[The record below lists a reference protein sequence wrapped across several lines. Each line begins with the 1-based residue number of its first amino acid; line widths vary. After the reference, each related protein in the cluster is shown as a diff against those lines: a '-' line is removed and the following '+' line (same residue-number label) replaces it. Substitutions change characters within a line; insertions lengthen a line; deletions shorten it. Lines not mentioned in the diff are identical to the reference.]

1 MIISRTPF
9 RISFLGGGTDY
20 PNWYK
25 EHGGCVISTTINK
38 YSFITVRYL
47 PPFFDYKYR
56 IRYFA
61 HEETQTLNEI
71 KHPSVRECAK
81 YLQIKK
87 GFEIVHNADLP
98 AQSGLGSSSTFTVG
112 LLNALYSLKNC
123 MPTKKE
129 LVLDAIHVEQNLIG
143 EYVGSQDQTAAAFG
157 GLNKISFNSINDIE
171 VDPIIL
177 PSERRY
183 ALQENLMLFFTG
195 FARNSSDLAKHQIEA
210 TCNNENKLNTMIE
223 ICNEGLSVLV
233 DNKQPIDNF
242 GKLLGEQWKVKREL
256 TDKISNKEID
266 SIYEAGLSAGALGGK
281 LLGAGGGGFI
291 LFYVN
296 KNKQYKVRSALK
308 KLLYIPFGFEF
319 TGSKIIY
326 YSRSDK

>member
-38 YSFITVRYL
+38 YSFVTVRYL

-157 GLNKISFNSINDIE
+157 GLNKISFNSMNDIE

-195 FARNSSDLAKHQIEA
+195 FSRNASDLAKVQIEA
-210 TCNNENKLNTMIE
+210 TCNNENKLNTIVE
-223 ICNEGLSVLV
+223 ICNEGLSVLI
-233 DNKQPIDNF
+233 DTKQPIDNF

-256 TDKISNKEID
+256 TDKISNNEID

-291 LFYVN
+291 LFYVK

-308 KLLYIPFGFEF
+308 RLLYIPFSFEF

-326 YSRSDK
+326 YSRSDN

>member
-1 MIISRTPF
+1 VIISRTPF

-157 GLNKISFNSINDIE
+157 GLNKISFNSMNDIE

-195 FARNSSDLAKHQIEA
+195 FSRNASDLAKVQIEA
-210 TCNNENKLNTMIE
+210 TCNNENKLNTIVE
-223 ICNEGLSVLV
+223 ICNEGLSVLI
-233 DNKQPIDNF
+233 DTKQPIDNF

-256 TDKISNKEID
+256 TDKISNNEID

-291 LFYVN
+291 LFYVK

-308 KLLYIPFGFEF
+308 RLLYIPFSFEF

-326 YSRSDK
+326 YSRSDN

>member
-1 MIISRTPF
+1 
-9 RISFLGGGTDY
+9 
-20 PNWYK
+20 
-25 EHGGCVISTTINK
+25 
-38 YSFITVRYL
+38 
-47 PPFFDYKYR
+47 
-56 IRYFA
+56 
-61 HEETQTLNEI
+61 
-71 KHPSVRECAK
+71 
-81 YLQIKK
+81 
-87 GFEIVHNADLP
+87 
-98 AQSGLGSSSTFTVG
+98 
-112 LLNALYSLKNC
+112 

-157 GLNKISFNSINDIE
+157 GLNKISFNSMNDIE

-195 FARNSSDLAKHQIEA
+195 FSRNASDLAKVQIEA
-210 TCNNENKLNTMIE
+210 TCNNENKLNTIVE
-223 ICNEGLSVLV
+223 ICNEGLSVLI
-233 DNKQPIDNF
+233 DTKQPIDNF

-256 TDKISNKEID
+256 TDKISNNEID

-291 LFYVN
+291 LFYVK

-308 KLLYIPFGFEF
+308 RLLYIPFSFEF

-326 YSRSDK
+326 YSRSDN

>member
-38 YSFITVRYL
+38 YSFVTVRYL

-129 LVLDAIHVEQNLIG
+129 LALDAIHVEQNLIG

-157 GLNKISFNSINDIE
+157 GLNKISFNSMNDIE

-195 FARNSSDLAKHQIEA
+195 FSRNASDLAKVQIEA
-210 TCNNENKLNTMIE
+210 TCNNENKLNTIVE
-223 ICNEGLSVLV
+223 ICNEGLSVLI
-233 DNKQPIDNF
+233 DTKQPIDNF

-256 TDKISNKEID
+256 TDKISNNEID

-291 LFYVN
+291 LFYVK
-296 KNKQYKVRSALK
+296 KNKQNKVRSALK
-308 KLLYIPFGFEF
+308 RLLYIPFSFEF

>member
-38 YSFITVRYL
+38 YSFVTVRYL

-195 FARNSSDLAKHQIEA
+195 FSRNASDLAKVQIEA
-210 TCNNENKLNTMIE
+210 TCNNENKLNTIVE
-223 ICNEGLSVLV
+223 ICNEGLSVLI
-233 DNKQPIDNF
+233 DTKQPIDNF

-256 TDKISNKEID
+256 TDKISNNEID

-291 LFYVN
+291 LFYVK

-308 KLLYIPFGFEF
+308 RLLYIPFSFEF

>member
-38 YSFITVRYL
+38 YSFVTVRYL

-195 FARNSSDLAKHQIEA
+195 FSRNASDLAKVQIEA
-210 TCNNENKLNTMIE
+210 TCNNENKLNTIVE
-223 ICNEGLSVLV
+223 ICNEGLSVLI
-233 DNKQPIDNF
+233 DTKQPIDNF

-256 TDKISNKEID
+256 TDKISNNEID

-291 LFYVN
+291 LFYVK

-308 KLLYIPFGFEF
+308 RLLYIPFSFEF

-326 YSRSDK
+326 YSRSDN

>member
-9 RISFLGGGTDY
+9 RISFFGGGTDY

-38 YSFITVRYL
+38 YSFITARYL

-56 IRYFA
+56 IRYFT

-112 LLNALYSLKNC
+112 LLNTLYSLKNY

-129 LVLDAIHVEQNLIG
+129 LALDAIHVEQNLIG
-143 EYVGSQDQTAAAFG
+143 EYVGSQDQTAASFG
-157 GLNKISFNSINDIE
+157 GLNKISFNSMNDIE

-195 FARNSSDLAKHQIEA
+195 FARNASDLAKHQIEA
-210 TCNNENKLNTMIE
+210 TCNNENKLNTIIE

-233 DNKQPIDNF
+233 DTKQPIDNF

-291 LFYVN
+291 LFYVK
-296 KNKQYKVRSALK
+296 KNKQDKVRSALK
-308 KLLYIPFGFEF
+308 KLLCVPFGFEF

>member
-1 MIISRTPF
+1 VIISRTPF

-61 HEETQTLNEI
+61 HEETKTLNEI

-129 LVLDAIHVEQNLIG
+129 LALDAIHVEQNLIG

-157 GLNKISFNSINDIE
+157 GLNKISFNSMNDIE

-177 PSERRY
+177 SSERRY

-195 FARNSSDLAKHQIEA
+195 FSRNASDLAKVQIEA
-210 TCNNENKLNTMIE
+210 TCHNENKLNTIVE

-233 DNKQPIDNF
+233 DTKQPIDNF